1 MSKLNKLN
9 NLIQEITND
18 VVVKR
23 FKELEKIIDNDQLLK
38 KDYNNLLELQKVMV
52 NREQKKSKDL
62 KIAVDN
68 YEVAKKNVLE
78 HIIIEEYLD
87 LLEEINYDLGL
98 IQKIISEEINIDFE

>member
-1 MSKLNKLN
+1 LNKLN

>member
-1 MSKLNKLN
+1 MNKLD
-9 NLIQEITND
+9 NLIKEITSD

-23 FKELEKIIDNDQLLK
+23 FKELENIIDNDQLLK
-38 KDYNNLLELQKVMV
+38 DDYNNLLELQKIMV
-52 NREQKKSKDL
+52 NKQQKKSKDL
-62 KIAVDN
+62 ELAVSR
-68 YEVAKKNVLE
+68 YETAKENIMK